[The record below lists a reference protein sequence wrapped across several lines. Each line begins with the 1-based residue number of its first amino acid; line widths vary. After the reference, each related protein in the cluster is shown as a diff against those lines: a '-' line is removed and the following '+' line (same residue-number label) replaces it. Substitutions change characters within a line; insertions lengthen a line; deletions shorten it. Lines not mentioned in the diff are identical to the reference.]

1 MERKLRP
8 GDTVWWSGFF
18 GADPW
23 RPAVVKDIKITT
35 TDKNCRPTIEIDWD
49 KVRERGVIVDLTNG
63 YWAYGAQIAPY
74 GA

>member
-1 MERKLRP
+1 MERKLKS

-23 RPAVVKDIKITT
+23 RPATVRGIKVTA
-35 TDKNCRPTIEIDWD
+35 KGQAKPTEEIEWD
-49 KVRERGVIVDLTNG
+49 RVRERGVVIDLTNG